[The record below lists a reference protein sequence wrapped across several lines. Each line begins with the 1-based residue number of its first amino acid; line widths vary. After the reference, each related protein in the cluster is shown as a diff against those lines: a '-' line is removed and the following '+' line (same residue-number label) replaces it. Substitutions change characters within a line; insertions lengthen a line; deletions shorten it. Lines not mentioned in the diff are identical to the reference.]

1 MDTFMF
7 AALRVACA
15 QLVRAAGFDNT
26 SRNAIN
32 TLTDVVA
39 SCLSLCSC
47 VTHAHAS
54 KKRREKNMINHI
66 LRSHTHTNT
75 RMG

>member
-47 VTHAHAS
+47 AAHMW
-54 KKRREKNMINHI
+54 KKRK
-66 LRSHTHTNT
+66 T
-75 RMG
+75 R